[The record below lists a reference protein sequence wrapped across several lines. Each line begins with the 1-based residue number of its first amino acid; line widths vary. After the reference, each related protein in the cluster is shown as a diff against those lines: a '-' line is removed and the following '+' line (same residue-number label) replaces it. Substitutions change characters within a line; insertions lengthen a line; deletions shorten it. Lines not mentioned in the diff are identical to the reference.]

1 MEFTKY
7 LIIRKSNKPDIL
19 FCLIFSMVFPVY
31 IKMRWFFTH
40 NVLLIF
46 LNLRSIELESLFF
59 KKFKFK

>member
-19 FCLIFSMVFPVY
+19 FCLIFSMVLPVY